1 MLESKIDLL
10 SSNSLEIINDVNSRS
25 LSEQL
30 LVLSNTYDL
39 NNFRNNY
46 FFSERKSVLLLPKS
60 RYEKIYHHLEH
71 KLTKEMGGKKPLLQ
85 CVSLFINGMNSID

>member
-1 MLESKIDLL
+1 MSYWEDNKQSPKVKYLLKMCNMLESKIDLL

-30 LVLSNTYDL
+30 LVLPNTYDL

-46 FFSERKSVLLLPKS
+46 FFSERKSLLLLPKS
-60 RYEKIYHHLEH
+60 RYEKNL
-71 KLTKEMGGKKPLLQ
+71 
-85 CVSLFINGMNSID
+85 SSS